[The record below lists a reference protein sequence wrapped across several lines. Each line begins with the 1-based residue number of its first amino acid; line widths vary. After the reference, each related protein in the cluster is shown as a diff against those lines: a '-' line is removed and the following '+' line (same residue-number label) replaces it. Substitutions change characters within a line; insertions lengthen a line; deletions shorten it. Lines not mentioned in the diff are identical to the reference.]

1 MTTVGVGGGGSVGN
15 GSECVAASEVAAKGG
30 VVVTGAETKLGR
42 QRRQRFNLL
51 RAGLSCYI
59 AN

>member
-1 MTTVGVGGGGSVGN
+1 MVV
-15 GSECVAASEVAAKGG
+15 KGG

-42 QRRQRFNLL
+42 QRRQRFSLL
-51 RAGLSCYI
+51 REDYT

>member
-1 MTTVGVGGGGSVGN
+1 MTTVGGGDSVGN
-15 GSECVAASEVAAKGG
+15 GTECVAASEVVLKGG

-42 QRRQRFNLL
+42 LGRQRFNLL
-51 RAGLSCYI
+51 RGDFNCYI